1 MKVVFTFPKGTT
13 LLQKTLLPT
22 HTLLDCLLNEWT
34 QTSSKLA
41 MDKPFTLF
49 ILQSW
54 TLSIYWKINFSLL
67 NPAKRSPS
75 QGLRSW

>member
-1 MKVVFTFPKGTT
+1 MMCMKVVFTFPKGTT

-49 ILQSW
+49 ILQS
-54 TLSIYWKINFSLL
+54 
-67 NPAKRSPS
+67 
-75 QGLRSW
+75 